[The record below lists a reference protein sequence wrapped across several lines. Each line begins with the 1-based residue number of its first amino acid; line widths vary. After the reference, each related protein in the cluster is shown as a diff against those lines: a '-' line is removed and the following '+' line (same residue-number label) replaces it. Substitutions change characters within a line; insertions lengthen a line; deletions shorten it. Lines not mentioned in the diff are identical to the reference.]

1 MTLDQIKT
9 FLELAES
16 GSFNRAAEALNVTQ
30 STVSA
35 RIMAL
40 ERAVGHTL
48 LIRNHSGCRLTASG
62 QQFHFYAKNIKTF
75 WQKSLHTITL
85 RPEFRGVLSVGA
97 QVSLW
102 ERLVLDWMAWMRE
115 QAPDIAL
122 NIQADYS
129 PAQMTKL
136 SDGLLD
142 IGVMYQPRHTSGLIV
157 ETLFEEA
164 LVMVSTRQRD
174 LTTGWIEDYVF
185 IDWGDVFLDAHAQA
199 FPDME
204 TASITVGLGSLG
216 LQYILKYGGS
226 GYFPLRVV
234 QGLIAEKKLYLL
246 EGAPVLKRPAYLVY
260 NADPIDKPA
269 LETAIRGLRE
279 LAAKEGP
286 PLNGCEF
293 QSLDE

>member
-9 FLELAES
+9 FLELAET
-16 GSFNRAAEALNVTQ
+16 GSFNRAAETLNVTQ

-35 RIMAL
+35 RIKAL
-40 ERAVGHTL
+40 EQVVGHAL
-48 LIRNHSGCRLTASG
+48 LIRNHSGCRLTAAG
-62 QQFHFYAKNIKTF
+62 QQFLFYAKNIKSF
-75 WQKSLHTITL
+75 WQKSLHTVTL
-85 RPEFRGVLSVGA
+85 RPEFRSVLSVSA

-102 ERLVLDWMAWMRE
+102 ERLVVDWMAWMRC

-122 NIQADYS
+122 NIQTDYS
-129 PAQMTKL
+129 PAQMAMLT
-136 SDGLLD
+136 DGLLD

-157 ETLFEEA
+157 ETLLEEA
-164 LVMVSTRQRD
+164 LVLVSTKQRE

-185 IDWGDVFLDAHAQA
+185 VDWGDVFLEAHAQA
-199 FPDME
+199 FPNME
-204 TASITVGLGSLG
+204 TAAITVGLGPLG
-216 LQYILKYGGS
+216 LQYILKHGGS

-234 QGLIAEKKLYLL
+234 QGMIAEKKLYLL

-279 LAAKEGP
+279 LAANETVSQ
-286 PLNGCEF
+286 N
-293 QSLDE
+293 